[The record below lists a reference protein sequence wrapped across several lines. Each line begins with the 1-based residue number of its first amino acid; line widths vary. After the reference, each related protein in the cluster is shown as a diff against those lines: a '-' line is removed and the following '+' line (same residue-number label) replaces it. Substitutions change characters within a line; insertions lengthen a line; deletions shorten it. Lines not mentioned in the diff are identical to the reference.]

1 MTLLIKNVLILGSPR
16 GPLRQGASEASE
28 AGGGQEFPE
37 KRDVFV
43 TGDKIS
49 AIGDFGNKK
58 ADEIIDG
65 QGAYL
70 SPGFIDVNTDSDHYL
85 SLLDHPQQEDF
96 LRQGVTTIVGGMCG
110 SSLAPLLYGSL
121 ESVQKWGD
129 VRKVNVG
136 WHSVAEFLATLDKL
150 SLGVNFATLVGH
162 STVRRALVGDN
173 LRDLSKNELHVLG
186 GVLERSL
193 KEGAFGLSTGLGYVH
208 GSKTPYSE
216 IKYLAE
222 IVKKYNGVYATHL
235 RKSGP
240 EFKNSVDETIK
251 LAKETGAKT
260 LISHFMP
267 FRGTEKAYGEALRE
281 IRDLPH
287 DMDFNFDLYPFDASV
302 LPIYTFL
309 PAWAQNGGKAVMLR
323 NIKDDWLSERIVKD
337 LPEINSKDFILA
349 QAPGNDFLVGKTL
362 EELSEIFN
370 TENQKR
376 ALIKLMAST
385 ELRGVVF
392 YKNINANLIR
402 RAIENP
408 RSLIASNAAAMG
420 ESEKVRILKPERALG
435 TFTKFLKMA
444 ASDGIM
450 PLGAAVKKITRDPA
464 QKFNIKGRGSIKE
477 GDFADIVVFRFNEV
491 VPDAEGTSAE
501 KEKNVEIECVV
512 VNGVVAFK
520 KSGGVLERRGGRVLR
535 HGSAPKA

>member
-1 MTLLIKNVLILGSPR
+1 MTLLIKNVQILGSV
-16 GPLRQGASEASE
+16 
-28 AGGGQEFPE
+28 E
-37 KRDVFV
+37 KLSGTHDIFV

-96 LRQGVTTIVGGMCG
+96 LQQGVTTIIGGMCG

-129 VRKVNVG
+129 IRKVNVG
-136 WHSVAEFLATLDKL
+136 WHSVAEFLTALNKL

-173 LRDLSKNELHVLG
+173 LRDLSKNELRVLG

-193 KEGAFGLSTGLGYVH
+193 QEGAFGLSTGLGYVH
-208 GSKTPYSE
+208 GSRTPYSE
-216 IKYLAE
+216 IKHLAE

-235 RKSGP
+235 RKGGP
-240 EFKNSVDETIK
+240 ELKDSVDETIK
-251 LAKETGAKT
+251 LAKETGVKT
-260 LISHFMP
+260 LISHFLP
-267 FRGTEKAYGEALRE
+267 FAGTEKAYGEALRE
-281 IRDLPH
+281 IRDLPA
-287 DMDFNFDLYPFDASV
+287 DADLNFDIYPFDTSV

-309 PAWAQNGGKAVMLR
+309 PVWAQNGGRNVMLS
-323 NIKDDWLSERIVKD
+323 NVKDDWLGEKIIKD
-337 LPEINSKDFILA
+337 LSAMNPKNFILA
-349 QAPGNDFLVGKTL
+349 QAPGNDLLVGKTL
-362 EELSEIFN
+362 EELSEIYN
-370 TENQKR
+370 TDDYKR
-376 ALIKLMAST
+376 TLLKLMAAT

-392 YKNINANLIR
+392 YKNINANLIK

-408 RSLIASNAAAMG
+408 RSFIASNAAAMG
-420 ESEKVRILKPERALG
+420 DSEKVRIMKPERATN

-444 ASDGIM
+444 VSQNIM
-450 PLGAAVKKITRDPA
+450 PLDAAIEKITGDPA
-464 QKFNIKGRGSIKE
+464 RKFNIKGRGDVKE
-477 GDFADIVVFRFNEV
+477 GNFADLVVFKVNEAAGA
-491 VPDAEGTSAE
+491 AEGTAA
-501 KEKNVEIECVV
+501 EKNVEIEYTV
-512 VNGVVAFK
+512 VNGMVAFK
-520 KSGGVLERRGGRVLR
+520 KSEGLRDRRNGRALR
-535 HGSAPKA
+535 HGPASKI